1 MALETISFSELEKI
15 TPDTFEAIVVMSK
28 RARQV
33 NAERLAK
40 MELPAF
46 MEEDEEDLTFDRED
60 LEDIDFDG
68 IEKPATFAVREMMD
82 RDLSYRHKNEV
93 EPDEETEE
101 STDAGD
107 SE

>member
-1 MALETISFSELEKI
+1 MALETIPFSELEKI

-68 IEKPATFAVREMMD
+68 IEKPTTFAVREMMD
-82 RDLSYRHKNEV
+82 RDLSYRHKGEG
-93 EPDEETEE
+93 EPSEGSEE

>member
-1 MALETISFSELEKI
+1 MALETIPFSELDKK

-46 MEEDEEDLTFDRED
+46 MDDDEEDLTFDRED
-60 LEDIDFDG
+60 LEDVDFDG

-82 RDLSYRHKNEV
+82 GELTYRYKGEGDSGESV
-93 EPDEETEE
+93 E
-101 STDAGD
+101 STSSGD